1 MGASVIKG
9 RKTTQDR
16 FSLFTDGGEMGSLM
30 RAFDW
35 NRTSLGDPGSW
46 PQSLKTAVRIILTSQ
61 QPMFVWWGE
70 DLINLYNDAYRAILG
85 GKHPS
90 ALGQPASVV
99 WKEIWDQVYPRAKG
113 AMARNQGTYD
123 EALFLMMERNGYPE
137 ETYYTFSYSPIPD
150 DQGEARGI
158 FCANTDETLRILTAR
173 RLATQRELAAH
184 STDASTIADAC
195 AGCIEA
201 LCTNPHD
208 LPFALLYLKQQP
220 DNQPLCVG
228 ACGANSDPSDV
239 AFHNPKL
246 WPIAEVLRTAKSK
259 VIDVPKGVQVPMGAW
274 ERAPH
279 QVALLPINP
288 SGQVGYSAVVVVGLN
303 PHCAYGNHYEDF
315 LRLIA
320 GQLASAL
327 TSAKAYEEE
336 RKRAEALEQLDQ
348 AKTTFFANI
357 SHEFR
362 TPLTLMIGPVED
374 LMEQSERSGE
384 SSHWESLKIVHR
396 NAIRLQKLVNA
407 LLDFSRIE
415 AGRMSTKFQRTD
427 LAGYT
432 AELASVF
439 ESAMARAQL
448 QFRVKCTQLS
458 NLVSVDREMWEKIV
472 LNLLSNALKYTLQGE
487 VVVELRENAG
497 YAELSVRDTGI
508 GIPEG
513 ELPHLFERFH
523 RVAGAKGRTYEGTG
537 IGLALVNE
545 LVALHDGTVKVTSEL
560 NKGSNFLV
568 SLPLSRSES
577 VLDAESE
584 TAPAHPHLPRANN
597 YVEEALAWL
606 PKSDDEFPDAGLAV
620 PSPHALKL
628 STGRILLADD
638 NADMRS
644 YLQRLLSAEFEVIVS
659 SNGRQALKAAIDHL
673 PDLVISD
680 VMMPELDGFGLLREL
695 RANAS
700 TRAIPFVFLSARA
713 GEEASVEGREAG
725 ADDYIVKPFS
735 ARELIARVKGT
746 LLLHRERRHAS
757 QQLNQVFEQA
767 PVAICVLSPPD
778 FTFELANS
786 FYEETVGA
794 KQIVGR
800 KIADVLPGLQED
812 VWQALRQV
820 MDRGEPF
827 VANEWYVPFDSNGD
841 GHGEDHWFNVVYN
854 PLKNSDQSIR
864 GLISVS
870 HDITKQVVS
879 RKELERVNR
888 ELEEFAYVAS
898 HDLQEP
904 LRMVNAYSQ
913 LLVRNLGKAS
923 QEQNQKYVEFIGK
936 GVHRMEQLIRD
947 LLSFART
954 VQNEAPETEPVS
966 LKVCL
971 EKALDVLRV
980 QIDEKNAHIEVGE
993 LPVVMAD
1000 ESQIPQ
1006 LFQNLLSNALKY
1018 SKPGIPPHIR
1028 VSAVPQDKN
1037 WRVTVQDNGIG
1048 FKQEYAEHIFG
1059 LFKRL
1064 HKDEHTGTGLGLAIC
1079 RRIVERFGGRIW
1091 AESKQGEGTT
1101 ISFTLPGQP

>member
-1 MGASVIKG
+1 
-9 RKTTQDR
+9 
-16 FSLFTDGGEMGSLM
+16 
-30 RAFDW
+30 
-35 NRTSLGDPGSW
+35 
-46 PQSLKTAVRIILTSQ
+46 
-61 QPMFVWWGE
+61 
-70 DLINLYNDAYRAILG
+70 
-85 GKHPS
+85 
-90 ALGQPASVV
+90 
-99 WKEIWDQVYPRAKG
+99 
-113 AMARNQGTYD
+113 
-123 EALFLMMERNGYPE
+123 
-137 ETYYTFSYSPIPD
+137 
-150 DQGEARGI
+150 
-158 FCANTDETLRILTAR
+158 
-173 RLATQRELAAH
+173 
-184 STDASTIADAC
+184 
-195 AGCIEA
+195 
-201 LCTNPHD
+201 
-208 LPFALLYLKQQP
+208 
-220 DNQPLCVG
+220 
-228 ACGANSDPSDV
+228 
-239 AFHNPKL
+239 
-246 WPIAEVLRTAKSK
+246 
-259 VIDVPKGVQVPMGAW
+259 
-274 ERAPH
+274 
-279 QVALLPINP
+279 
-288 SGQVGYSAVVVVGLN
+288 
-303 PHCAYGNHYEDF
+303 
-315 LRLIA
+315 
-320 GQLASAL
+320 
-327 TSAKAYEEE
+327 
-336 RKRAEALEQLDQ
+336 
-348 AKTTFFANI
+348 
-357 SHEFR
+357 
-362 TPLTLMIGPVED
+362 
-374 LMEQSERSGE
+374 
-384 SSHWESLKIVHR
+384 
-396 NAIRLQKLVNA
+396 
-407 LLDFSRIE
+407 
-415 AGRMSTKFQRTD
+415 
-427 LAGYT
+427 
-432 AELASVF
+432 
-439 ESAMARAQL
+439 
-448 QFRVKCTQLS
+448 
-458 NLVSVDREMWEKIV
+458 
-472 LNLLSNALKYTLQGE
+472 
-487 VVVELRENAG
+487 
-497 YAELSVRDTGI
+497 
-508 GIPEG
+508 
-513 ELPHLFERFH
+513 
-523 RVAGAKGRTYEGTG
+523 
-537 IGLALVNE
+537 
-545 LVALHDGTVKVTSEL
+545 
-560 NKGSNFLV
+560 
-568 SLPLSRSES
+568 
-577 VLDAESE
+577 
-584 TAPAHPHLPRANN
+584 
-597 YVEEALAWL
+597 
-606 PKSDDEFPDAGLAV
+606 
-620 PSPHALKL
+620 
-628 STGRILLADD
+628 
-638 NADMRS
+638 
-644 YLQRLLSAEFEVIVS
+644 
-659 SNGRQALKAAIDHL
+659 
-673 PDLVISD
+673 
-680 VMMPELDGFGLLREL
+680 
-695 RANAS
+695 
-700 TRAIPFVFLSARA
+700 
-713 GEEASVEGREAG
+713 
-725 ADDYIVKPFS
+725 
-735 ARELIARVKGT
+735 
-746 LLLHRERRHAS
+746 
-757 QQLNQVFEQA
+757 
-767 PVAICVLSPPD
+767 VAICVLSPPD